1 MGFRSP
7 QLRTR
12 GPLKKPDVSRC
23 AARGRRQT
31 ARCCGSPFRPHLRRL
46 REPWTRGRSGGIR
59 SRGAGRGARGA
70 RPRGRC
76 GLRASRTA
84 RTPLGER
91 PLLLAH
97 PGPSLGS
104 GATSFL
110 LRTPLCRTS
119 RIFAQPC
126 VSLAPPPALPA
137 GYFYPQLVKGGFGW
151 GGWGILGNRGQIHSL
166 CAPLAPRSGP
176 LLAGSSR

>member
-31 ARCCGSPFRPHLRRL
+31 ARCCGSPFWPHLRRL

-59 SRGAGRGARGA
+59 SRGAGCSA
-70 RPRGRC
+70 PRS
-76 GLRASRTA
+76 LRA
-84 RTPLGER
+84 
-91 PLLLAH
+91 
-97 PGPSLGS
+97 
-104 GATSFL
+104 
-110 LRTPLCRTS
+110 
-119 RIFAQPC
+119 PC
-126 VSLAPPPALPA
+126 VSHRTDSAERASAPPRTPRPLSRERGDIFPPPHPTLQDQSYLRPALRESCSSPRVTRRL
-137 GYFYPQLVKGGFGW
+137 FLSTTCKRRLWV